1 MKPKNR
7 RDFLK
12 TGAAF
17 SAAALVGTD
26 SLFAL
31 AQNPTAPSTT
41 EILTAASFE
50 AALGKTLF
58 LLTEEGQVGATFGTV
73 TRIPNSSIE
82 RIPKTHRHESFT
94 VKLTY
99 TGPPLPEGTYECAS
113 IDLGRRTLFL
123 VPLPEPDA
131 NGNRILVAT
140 FNNLVKS
147 GKLGRLVG

>member
-1 MKPKNR
+1 MNPKNR

-31 AQNPTAPSTT
+31 AQNLSAPSTS

-50 AALGKTLF
+50 AALGKTLY
-58 LLTEEGQVGATFGTV
+58 LLTEEGQIGATFGTV
-73 TRIPNSSIE
+73 TKLANSSIE
-82 RIPKTHRHESFT
+82 RLPKTYRHESFT
-94 VKLTY
+94 VQLTY
-99 TGPPLPEGTYECAS
+99 NGPSLPQGTYECTS
-113 IDLGRRTLFL
+113 VDLGRRALFL

>member
-26 SLFAL
+26 SLL
-31 AQNPTAPSTT
+31 AFGQSLNPHSTP
-41 EILTAASFE
+41 EILTSASFE
-50 AALGKTLF
+50 AALGKTLY
-58 LLTEEGQVGATFGTV
+58 LLTDEGQIGATFAAV
-73 TRIPNSSIE
+73 TKMPNSSLE
-82 RIPKTHRHESFT
+82 RLPKTYRHECFT
-94 VKLTY
+94 VQLTY
-99 TGPPLPEGTYECAS
+99 NGPPLPQGTYECAS
-113 IDLGRRTLFL
+113 IDLGRRALFL
-123 VPLPEPDA
+123 VPLPELDA

-147 GKLGRLVG
+147 GKLGRLGD